1 MSKCKICHTSHTRD
15 ELDDRGR
22 CRSCHDAYM
31 ATRNGLHYGAYMAQK
46 PRPYVLPVTVTPLRD
61 LPVMNPEKV
70 CRICGKPIPSESGRR
85 TLCSLECQAEF
96 NRQSAKAAHDKAK
109 AAKADKEKP
118 LRRCAICGEPLP
130 SNMRKYCT
138 PKCAHLGLLKTQQE
152 SKKRRAERMK
162 NYDKL

>member
-31 ATRNGLHYGAYMAQK
+31 ATHYGDYMAAK
-46 PRPYVLPVTVTPLRD
+46 PRPYVLPVAVTPMRE
-61 LPVMNPEKV
+61 LPVMKPDKV
-70 CRICGKPIPSESGRR
+70 CRICGKPIPPESGRR

-96 NRQSAKAAHDKAK
+96 NRQSASAAHARKKAAQ
-109 AAKADKEKP
+109 AAKEKP
-118 LRRCAICGEPLP
+118 VRRCAICGEPLP

-138 PKCAHLGLLKTQQE
+138 PECAHLGILKTQRE
-152 SKKRRAERMK
+152 SKARQKERK
-162 NYDKL
+162 

>member
-31 ATRNGLHYGAYMAQK
+31 ATRNGLHYGDYMAAK
-46 PRPYVLPVTVTPLRD
+46 PRPYVLPVAVTPLRE
-61 LPVMNPEKV
+61 LPVMNQEKV
-70 CRICGKPIPSESGRR
+70 CRICGKPIPPESGRR

-96 NRQSAKAAHDKAK
+96 NRQSASAAHARKKAAQ
-109 AAKADKEKP
+109 AAKGKP
-118 LRRCAICGEPLP
+118 VRYCAICGEPLP

-138 PKCAHLGLLKTQQE
+138 QECAHLGILKTQRE
-152 SKKRRAERMK
+152 SKARQKERK
-162 NYDKL
+162 

>member
-1 MSKCKICHTSHTRD
+1 MKRCKICHVSVNDVNRK
-15 ELDDRGR
+15 GR
-22 CRSCHDAYM
+22 CSSCADAGD
-31 ATRNGLHYGAYMAQK
+31 ATAYGLHYGDYMAAK
-46 PRPYVLPVTVTPLRD
+46 PRPYVLPVAVTPLRD

-70 CRICGKPIPSESGRR
+70 CRICGKPIPPESGRR

-109 AAKADKEKP
+109 AAKAAKEKP

-138 PKCAHLGLLKTQQE
+138 PECAHLGILKTQRE
-152 SKKRRAERMK
+152 SKARQKK
-162 NYDKL
+162 GNGK

>member
-31 ATRNGLHYGAYMAQK
+31 ATRNGLHYGDYMAAK
-46 PRPYVLPVTVTPLRD
+46 PRPYV

-70 CRICGKPIPSESGRR
+70 CRICGKPIPPESGRR

-109 AAKADKEKP
+109 AAKAAKEKP
-118 LRRCAICGEPLP
+118 LRRCAICGKPLP
-130 SNMRKYCT
+130 SNMRKYCA
-138 PKCAHLGLLKTQQE
+138 PECAHLGILKTQRE
-152 SKKRRAERMK
+152 SKARQKKGNEK
-162 NYDKL
+162 